1 MTVTDG
7 TDGRSGRPGPR
18 DRPDVA
24 ALAET
29 DAGLPDAAR
38 AARARAAAAEDGAA
52 RAVLDALAATRA
64 DLAALPAPAVP
75 EAVAQRWAA
84 ALAAEAEGAG
94 APQRTQAGEERTKPG
109 SRPSAAD
116 ARAGSPSPRGVPT
129 RSAARRRSSRVRGRA
144 VLAAAALTAVV
155 GVGVGVLADRAAPVP
170 AVTRVELVA
179 LGRDA
184 VGTMDVG
191 DLADPARRTACLGA
205 VAPAALG
212 ETLLGGRRV
221 VVDGRPGVLL
231 VLATGTRGGLRILT
245 VDRSCGADGGTL
257 IAQLVVGE

>member
-7 TDGRSGRPGPR
+7 PDGGPVRPRPR

-29 DAGLPDAAR
+29 DAGLPDAVR
-38 AARARAAAAEDGAA
+38 AARARAAAAEDRDA

-84 ALAAEAEGAG
+84 ALAAEAAAG
-94 APQRTQAGEERTKPG
+94 RPAPH
-109 SRPSAAD
+109 
-116 ARAGSPSPRGVPT
+116 GVPP
-129 RSAARRRSSRVRGRA
+129 RPVPRRTPPRGRA
-144 VLAAAALTAVV
+144 VGRALLAAAALAAVA
-155 GVGVGVLADRAAPVP
+155 GVGVGALADRAAPVP
-170 AVTRVELVA
+170 SVTRVELVA
-179 LGRDA
+179 LGRST

-191 DLADPARRTACLGA
+191 DLADPVRRTACLDA
-205 VAPAALG
+205 VAPAARG

-245 VDRSCGADGGTL
+245 VDGSCGAEGGTL
-257 IAQLVVGE
+257 IAQLVVGG

>member
-1 MTVTDG
+1 VQ
-7 TDGRSGRPGPR
+7 
-18 DRPDVA
+18 
-24 ALAET
+24 
-29 DAGLPDAAR
+29 
-38 AARARAAAAEDGAA
+38 AARARAVAAEDRDA

-84 ALAAEAEGAG
+84 ALAAEAEAEAG
-94 APQRTQAGEERTKPG
+94 R
-109 SRPSAAD
+109 
-116 ARAGSPSPRGVPT
+116 PSPRGGRGRPG
-129 RSAARRRSSRVRGRA
+129 ARRTPPRARAVGRA
-144 VLAAAALTAVV
+144 LLAAAALTAVA

-170 AVTRVELVA
+170 SVTRVELVA
-179 LGRDA
+179 LGRSA

-191 DLADPARRTACLGA
+191 DLADPARRTACLDA
-205 VAPAALG
+205 VAPAARG

-245 VDRSCGADGGTL
+245 VDRSCGTAGGTL
-257 IAQLVVGE
+257 IAQVVVGE

>member
-7 TDGRSGRPGPR
+7 PDGRPGPPGPR

-29 DAGLPDAAR
+29 DAGLPDAVR
-38 AARARAAAAEDGAA
+38 AARARAAASEDCDA
-52 RAVLDALAATRA
+52 RAVRDALAATRA
-64 DLAALPAPAVP
+64 DLAALPTPAVP
-75 EAVAQRWAA
+75 EAVARRWAA
-84 ALAAEAEGAG
+84 ALAAEAEGASQR
-94 APQRTQAGEERTKPG
+94 APAGEERTEPG
-109 SRPSAAD
+109 SRPPAAE
-116 ARAGSPSPRGVPT
+116 ARASGPSPRGVPT
-129 RSAARRRSSRVRGRA
+129 RSAARPTAPRGRAVGRA

-155 GVGVGVLADRAAPVP
+155 GVGLGGLADRAAPVP
-170 AVTRVELVA
+170 TVTRVELVA

-191 DLADPARRTACLGA
+191 DLADPARRTACLGT

-231 VLATGTRGGLRILT
+231 VLATGTRGSLRVLT